1 MRRGDNRTREGR
13 RVDDCIFCKIAK
25 GEIPTNAVFENE
37 VVIAFDDLS
46 PQAPVHTLVIPKS
59 HYHNLD
65 DDVPQSV
72 LGALFSAVCE
82 VARIKG
88 VAQSGYRVIVNN
100 GPDANQTVQHLHVHV
115 MGGRPM
121 SHGMVNYLQES

>member
-1 MRRGDNRTREGR
+1 VKRGVNRAGEGLT
-13 RVDDCIFCKIAK
+13 VDDCIFCKIAT

-46 PQAPVHTLVIPKS
+46 PQAPVHTLVIPKT
-59 HYHNLD
+59 HYRTLD

-72 LGALFSAVCE
+72 LGALFSAVGE
-82 VARIKG
+82 VARIRG
-88 VAQSGYRVIVNN
+88 VAKSGYRVIVNN